1 MKLLPFVVALGLAM
15 PLSAAANVA
24 MEAQQAA
31 GSADAVQAPPAG
43 AGAGAHHPLFIVKYV
58 LRRAPSKTPPI
69 VMDDASPQIVPPGR
83 DFPAATLGGVAHD
96 PNTIVCHGWGCQRK
110 P

>member
-1 MKLLPFVVALGLAM
+1 MKLLPFVAVLGLAM
-15 PLSAAANVA
+15 PVSAAANVA
-24 MEAQQAA
+24 IDVQQAA
-31 GSADAVQAPPAG
+31 GSGEAVQAPP

-58 LRRAPSKTPPI
+58 LRRAPSETPSI
-69 VMDDASPQIVPPGR
+69 VMDDAGPQIVPPGK

-96 PNTIVCHGWGCQRK
+96 PNTIVCHGWGCQHK